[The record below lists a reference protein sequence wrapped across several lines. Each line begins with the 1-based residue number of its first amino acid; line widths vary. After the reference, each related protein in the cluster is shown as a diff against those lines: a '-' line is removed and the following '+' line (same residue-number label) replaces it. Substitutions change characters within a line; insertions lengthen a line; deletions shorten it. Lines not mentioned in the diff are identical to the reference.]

1 MCGCV
6 CVCVCV
12 CVCGCFGN
20 MQYVY
25 CHSPATLTEVFLFFF
40 LSCKANARVKLA
52 KMLHC
57 QRSSKLVVICVVLL
71 LFVLFYVLFVFLSS
85 YILHT
90 EHIDSASAFQATG
103 RQQLGCIIPHS
114 VKHSIALLRMGKN
127 CPKHVELIG
136 ISVNCYCS
144 IQLVFYVIYKIKYP
158 LLSLW
163 LVFRCW
169 CTQRKLFFCS
179 IIFRLD
185 ITYDYAQNSYHKHGQ
200 EDGNKTFL
208 YT

>member
-1 MCGCV
+1 VGV

-114 VKHSIALLRMGKN
+114 VKHSIALLRMGKKLPETCWADWNINKLLLLHLVGLLHYLYQRCAVKQTSN
-127 CPKHVELIG
+127 CHIFIIYILNTYLIIVYVNSPRFLFLLKTVLQHSALSHG
-136 ISVNCYCS
+136 IPH
-144 IQLVFYVIYKIKYP
+144 LG
-158 LLSLW
+158 
-163 LVFRCW
+163 
-169 CTQRKLFFCS
+169 
-179 IIFRLD
+179 
-185 ITYDYAQNSYHKHGQ
+185 H
-200 EDGNKTFL
+200 
-208 YT
+208 